1 MTGKVR
7 FGIGFPNRGIL
18 FGSTSVAEMFEF
30 ARIADGTDG
39 FDSFWVGD
47 SLLSKPRVES
57 IACLG
62 AIAALTKR
70 VRIGPACLASFPLRD
85 LLPKPIQNPL
95 PIWIANNVR
104 GDLDSDL
111 VQNAL
116 RRVARL
122 ADGWQTAVI
131 YPPDFGRRWKRLL
144 ELVADQGKDPEQFE
158 NSMYYNV
165 NFNADK
171 AAAREETLEF
181 LRQYYLTQNYP
192 EPAFDAWTAWGSAEE
207 VIDRLG
213 RYVEAGVQTFVIRFP
228 SWEMGR
234 QLDTFV
240 ERVLPSFESRLAPR
254 RMPVTS
260 WPATVV

>member
-47 SLLSKPRVES
+47 SLLSKRRVES
-57 IACLG
+57 MTTGAGWSGDWDTEFKAYHAAPEERLG
-62 AIAALTKR
+62 RMVESIQALRRLWTEPR
-70 VRIGPACLASFPLRD
+70 VTHQGKYWQFENVE

-131 YPPDFGRRWKRLL
+131 
-144 ELVADQGKDPEQFE
+144 
-158 NSMYYNV
+158 
-165 NFNADK
+165 
-171 AAAREETLEF
+171 
-181 LRQYYLTQNYP
+181 
-192 EPAFDAWTAWGSAEE
+192 
-207 VIDRLG
+207 
-213 RYVEAGVQTFVIRFP
+213 
-228 SWEMGR
+228 
-234 QLDTFV
+234 
-240 ERVLPSFESRLAPR
+240 
-254 RMPVTS
+254 
-260 WPATVV
+260 